1 MDSKDSSSDLPGQEV
16 VFEDYLYYAALQ
28 RQEEEVIGRQSSP
41 KSSGENEK
49 KAWFSAVVAVT
60 DTKSDSS
67 EVPPMTED
75 EIERANASRAMRI
88 TSWTAAF
95 YLITTDILGPFSAP
109 YAVSQLGW
117 VLGIILYFF
126 SSVYSFIPRYI
137 LTYST

>member
-41 KSSGENEK
+41 K
-49 KAWFSAVVAVT
+49 
-60 DTKSDSS
+60 
-67 EVPPMTED
+67 
-75 EIERANASRAMRI
+75 
-88 TSWTAAF
+88 AAF

-117 VLGIILYFF
+117 VPGIILYFF